1 MPYGFSESWLMRRSI
16 VIGDGDGDGGK
27 ENRKAF
33 NSHKVQQFSS

>member
-1 MPYGFSESWLMRRSI
+1 MPYGFSESLLMRRSI
-16 VIGDGDGDGGK
+16 VIGDGGK